1 MCLRLRALAA
11 AGGMGPLDFST
22 LVLST
27 TLAAMGRMTGKQ
39 ALFEQLVA
47 DGVRHVFGNPGTTE
61 EGFLDLLQ
69 DYPQIEFVLALHEG
83 VAVSMADA
91 YARFTRRP
99 AFVEVHIAPGLG
111 NALGMLHNARVGNSP
126 LVLYAGQSSTR
137 SLFQEPHLS
146 GPLVDMARPICK
158 WAAEIQH
165 PADVAQA
172 LRRAFKIANE
182 PPEGPV
188 FLSLPMDTL
197 DGEADDVEIVPTS
210 YTRWRTRPD
219 PAALEEAAGLLLEAR
234 HPMLIVGN
242 GVSQSGAQQEL
253 ASVAELLGA
262 GVIAGYASDFV
273 ISANHPLY
281 VGSAGLVKPNVL
293 KNMLTDCDV
302 LLAVGTPV
310 FQFIFPEPIDRVLS
324 PDTQLIHIDLDTWQI
339 GKNVPPRLG
348 IVGDPKAA
356 LGELKQILH
365 QRQTPSQAEAATRR
379 RAEVSEHTRAR
390 RERGSERARQRWDSV
405 PISAPRLMHELKAA
419 LPPNALIFA
428 EAITNRGALEA
439 ALEPD
444 EPGLIANV
452 RGGGIGPGLPGSLG
466 AQLACPER
474 KVVGVCS
481 DGAAMY
487 SITALWT
494 AAHHRI
500 PVTYVMLNNAS
511 YRILKLNMR
520 DYLGSAATNRRFV
533 AMDLTDPDLRF
544 DRLAEAMGVPAWR
557 VERPADLPAALRSA
571 LETQGP
577 SLVDVVIEGSLD

>member
-1 MCLRLRALAA
+1 
-11 AGGMGPLDFST
+11 
-22 LVLST
+22 
-27 TLAAMGRMTGKQ
+27 MTGKR

-69 DYPQIEFVLALHEG
+69 DYPQIEFMLALHEG

-126 LVLYAGQSSTR
+126 LVLYAGQSPTR

-165 PADVAQA
+165 ARDVPQA
-172 LRRAFKIANE
+172 LRRAFKVANE
-182 PPEGPV
+182 PPQGPV

-197 DGEADDVEIVPTS
+197 DDEADDVEIVPTT
-210 YTRWRTRPD
+210 YTHWRTRPD
-219 PAALEEAAGLLLEAR
+219 PAALDEAASLLLQAR
-234 HPMLIVGN
+234 HPMLLLGD
-242 GVSQSGAQQEL
+242 GVARADAQPEV
-253 ASVAELLGA
+253 AAVAERLGA
-262 GVIAGYASDFV
+262 GIITGYASEFV
-273 ISANHPLY
+273 VAASHPLY
-281 VGSAGLVKPNVL
+281 VGSAGLVNPKAL
-293 KNMLTDCDV
+293 RSLLADCDM

-310 FQFIFPEPIDRVLS
+310 FHFIFPEPVDRVMS
-324 PDTQLIHIDLDTWQI
+324 PDTQLIHIDLDSWEI

-348 IVGDPKAA
+348 IVGDPKSS
-356 LGELKQILH
+356 LRDLELVVCE
-365 QRQTPSQAEAATRR
+365 RQTPAQAEAASRR
-379 RAEVSEHTRAR
+379 RSDISEQTRLR
-390 RERGSERARQRWDSV
+390 RERGAERARQRWDNV
-405 PISAPRLMHELKAA
+405 PISASRLMHELKAA
-419 LPPNALIFA
+419 LPPNALVFA

-439 ALEPD
+439 ALEP
-444 EPGLIANV
+444 EAPGLLANV

-511 YRILKLNMR
+511 YRILKLNMLE
-520 DYLGSAATNRRFV
+520 YLGSGAANRRFL
-533 AMDLTDPDLRF
+533 AMDLTDPQLRF

-557 VERPADLPAALRSA
+557 VERPDEIGGALRTA
-571 LETQGP
+571 LAHPGP
-577 SLVDVVIEGSLD
+577 SLVDVVLDGSVS